1 MIAGALPQPHR
12 KAVRTPLL
20 HRIKE
25 LDPLGSLFL
34 SSSTVCLLLALQLG
48 GSTYPWSSA
57 RIIGLFV
64 GFGILL
70 CVFAVLQAWRGTK
83 ATVPPHLL
91 RNRQV
96 ISAWAFSFF
105 FGGSYFTFAYYLP
118 IYFQSIKGA
127 SATRSGIDSL
137 ALLLTC
143 VISSIVIG
151 AGVSVIG
158 YYSPFVVAGTAIYCV
173 GCGLITTLG
182 VDTPFVKWF
191 SFELLTGI
199 GLGAGFA
206 LPSLAVQTVLSAE
219 DIPVGTTLCNF
230 FFALGGT
237 VFLSVGQAIFEN
249 RLTIAFRK
257 HLPGLDP
264 GLILKTGATDLG
276 NLLDNAHLGDKR
288 GEVLS
293 LYMEGLRGVY
303 ILILVCSAASFLTAC
318 LWPWKTTKKEL
329 VEV

>member
-1 MIAGALPQPHR
+1 VALPQPR
-12 KAVRTPLL
+12 QEAVKAPLL
-20 HRIKE
+20 DRIKD

-48 GSTYPWSSA
+48 GSTYSWSSP

-64 GFGILL
+64 GFGVLI
-70 CVFAVLQAWRGTK
+70 CVFAMLQVWRGPK

-143 VISSIVIG
+143 VISNIVIG
-151 AGVSVIG
+151 AGGSVLG
-158 YYSPFVVAGTAIYCV
+158 YYSPFVVAGMATYCV

-182 VDTPFVKWF
+182 VHTPFAKWF

-206 LPSLAVQTVLSAE
+206 LPSLAVQTVLSTG

-237 VFLSVGQAIFEN
+237 VFLSVAQAIFQN
-249 RLTIAFRK
+249 GLLIAFRK

-264 GLILKTGATDLG
+264 GLILKTGATNLETILG
-276 NLLDNAHLGDKR
+276 NAHLGNKR
-288 GEVLS
+288 GEALS
-293 LYMEGLRGVY
+293 AYMEGLRGVF
-303 ILILVCSAASFLTAC
+303 ILILGCSAASFLTAC
-318 LWPWKTTKKEL
+318 FWPWKTTKKET
-329 VEV
+329 VEA